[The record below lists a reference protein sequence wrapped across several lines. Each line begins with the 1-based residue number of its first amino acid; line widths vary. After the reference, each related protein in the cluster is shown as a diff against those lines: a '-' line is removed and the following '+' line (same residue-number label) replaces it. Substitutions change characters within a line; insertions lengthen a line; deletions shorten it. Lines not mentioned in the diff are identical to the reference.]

1 MNVKSLLLGFGMSFA
16 FISTT
21 QGSSIQSNL
30 SVFVAQDCEPVVE
43 DYLDRKNIN
52 RSEIKSVEYITNYI
66 SAGEFGEE
74 KDFEGWVS
82 FKGCTGNLVIK
93 MDRACYI
100 RTDYVT
106 SQCRSTGVPKN

>member
-1 MNVKSLLLGFGMSFA
+1 MNVKSILLGVGTSMML
-16 FISTT
+16 ISTT
-21 QGSSIQSNL
+21 QSSTIQSNL
-30 SVFVAQDCEPVVE
+30 SVFVAGDCKPVVE
-43 DYLDRKNIN
+43 DYLERHSIN
-52 RSEIKSVEYITNYI
+52 QSDIKSVEYVTNYI

-82 FKGCTGNLVIK
+82 FKNCTGNLVIK

-106 SQCRSTGVPKN
+106 GQCNSVISPKN